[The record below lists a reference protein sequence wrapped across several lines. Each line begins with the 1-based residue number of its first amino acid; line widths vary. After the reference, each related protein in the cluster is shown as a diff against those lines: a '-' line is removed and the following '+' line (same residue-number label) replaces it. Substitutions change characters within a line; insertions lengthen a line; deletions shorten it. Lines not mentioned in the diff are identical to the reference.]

1 MSCLTFPHANMR
13 MEKAELGL
21 AVFGKEDRAVEGVL
35 MFNEICIY
43 EAKIDKQDEIE
54 ALMKEVAEFYLS
66 QPGVIDV
73 KYIKRTHRQEDFNA
87 VKEGT
92 PPIRL
97 TKWIGKV
104 TYILHWTLENEDV
117 HAQVS
122 KLGLEQ
128 FYKRWNRCLTTM
140 PKILLGENIV

>member
-1 MSCLTFPHANMR
+1 
-13 MEKAELGL
+13 
-21 AVFGKEDRAVEGVL
+21 

-54 ALMKEVAEFYLS
+54 ELMKEVAEFYMTM
-66 QPGVIDV
+66 PGVVDV

-87 VKEGT
+87 VKEGK

-97 TKWIGKV
+97 TRYVGKV
-104 TYILHWTLENEDV
+104 TYMLHLVVEDENV
-117 HAQVS
+117 HAS
-122 KLGLEQ
+122 LCKPALEK

-140 PKILLGENIV
+140 PKIYLGENIV